1 MPNKAKASKEKSQQL
16 KKSSKRKIDDEVPLS
31 EKEVRSTIKRSK
43 NHPKHMS
50 SEGFPT
56 SLLPRL
62 RFGFTLQ
69 YRQTNINL
77 KQIKIASN
85 KRKTWQP
92 LSKSVRVHLQ
102 TMMETVIIAILSNTK
117 EKEQIQNH
125 LNCLKKRL
133 LQVCE
138 TLKAPP
144 QKLKFLT
151 DVSSVLRIE
160 RAEAR
165 ANEEGL
171 TLLQEEIDKIV
182 QTTESVTGNIQSLK
196 NKIDILEHEIEE
208 EEEKAKEMLQLD
220 MHNTLSLPELS
231 QRSLK
236 TPTLQKETLML
247 IPNQNALLE
256 DLDALH
262 NSSHMKNMAA
272 FIEEA
277 YKKLNAP

>member
-50 SEGFPT
+50 SEG
-56 SLLPRL
+56 
-62 RFGFTLQ
+62 
-69 YRQTNINL
+69 QTNINL

>member
-208 EEEKAKEMLQLD
+208 EEEKAKE
-220 MHNTLSLPELS
+220 
-231 QRSLK
+231 
-236 TPTLQKETLML
+236 KETLML